1 MMSVRR
7 EQMAVRVK
15 MMEQLLERVKSY
27 QEDVLRSV
35 LNE

>member
-1 MMSVRR
+1 MVSVRR
-7 EQMAVRVK
+7 EQMVVRVK

-35 LNE
+35 LCE